1 MTGNPQQGW
10 TQAFAEKKAS
20 SFAQTFA
27 PDIRLEAST
36 LVAPVDGAHSVQ
48 LVMEAA
54 SNIYEDLVFTHQTT
68 GGGRTYLEWRALA
81 FGGVEL
87 GGVTILTKDEDG
99 LIVHVSIHHR
109 PLNAA
114 LMFSHELGERLAGVL
129 DRGRHFYS
137 PPERDGG
144 STA

>member
-1 MTGNPQQGW
+1 MTGSSQHGW

-27 PDIRLEAST
+27 PDVRLEAAT
-36 LVAPVDGAHSVQ
+36 LIAPIAGAELVQ
-48 LVMEAA
+48 QVMEAA
-54 SNIYEDLVFTHQTT
+54 SNLYEDLAFTYQTT
-68 GGGRTYLEWRALA
+68 SGNRTYLEWKAHA

-87 GGVTILTKDEDG
+87 AGVTVLTKDDDG

-114 LMFSHELGERLAGVL
+114 LLFSCRLGDQLAGVV
-129 DRGRHFYS
+129 DRDRHFYS
-137 PPERDGG
+137 PPDSG
-144 STA
+144 SPA